1 MNFCLKMWISAQFLG
16 SQIFFSVWWKCFR
29 INYGW
34 YPENG
39 CGLRLGQ
46 IARDARTSKQ
56 FEKKYPVMKSTS
68 VWSDAVLEFSLWLNR
83 ALVLCYLSFFSGKWT
98 KKILKRD
105 ISIWATTRNTKYL
118 RNPDLSWLDAV
129 SFWPTLRSCDG
140 SILQGQLH
148 PVEASLFIRRRLD
161 RLFLVLTFSTTTS
174 VQRWSFNFLNSM
186 DILEALLR
194 KRMSGRFIALRAILV
209 ESLY

>member
-68 VWSDAVLEFSLWLNR
+68 VWSDAVLEFFLWLNR
-83 ALVLCYLSFFSGKWT
+83 ALVLCYLSFFWQMN
-98 KKILKRD
+98 KKNIKERHLHLSNHKKYKIFEKPRFVLARCGLILTN
-105 ISIWATTRNTKYL
+105 AAFL
-118 RNPDLSWLDAV
+118 RRID
-129 SFWPTLRSCDG
+129 
-140 SILQGQLH
+140 
-148 PVEASLFIRRRLD
+148 
-161 RLFLVLTFSTTTS
+161 TS
-174 VQRWSFNFLNSM
+174 
-186 DILEALLR
+186 
-194 KRMSGRFIALRAILV
+194 RAITSCGSL
-209 ESLY
+209 SLYY